1 MMPLALRT
9 KMEHGRIADE
19 RDGANGVDEIIS
31 VAIFHAKVGKKYMVE
46 DCTGQPENRAPTVL
60 DLFCGAGGLAE
71 GFRQAGYRILGG
83 VDYFPAAIKTFEENI
98 PGAVGVLADL
108 RKPDLD
114 DFERRFAGVDV
125 IVGGPS
131 CQGFSTSGGL
141 SKSAG
146 RDQSDPRNRLF
157 MNYTDIVERL
167 KPSWIVFENVPGLLL
182 YENGNVALQIVR
194 AFREIGYELVPM
206 ILLAADYGVPQLRR
220 RLVFVGN
227 RTGSDI
233 SLPAPT
239 HGDVNLW
246 KGFSLPFAHLSRI
259 GHGNEEGL
267 LPHVTFA
274 DACSDLPKVAEGK
287 EVDQKPYACEPTSEF
302 QRVMRANSVVVRQHA
317 AAELSTLDRIAAKT
331 LKQGQNWRDL
341 SEEVLPVR
349 FKKIRRYDATT
360 LLKRLRE
367 DLPAYTITTKFNE
380 ATTGAFIHP
389 TQSRTITLREAA
401 RLQSFPDTFV
411 FSGSQAQVR
420 QQIGNAVPPMLARA
434 IAEAIF
440 PAVMKDALGIEVKAV
455 RDAVVVDHGVSETE
469 ILKLHG
475 ARKRLR
481 GKPIEALA
489 A

>member
-1 MMPLALRT
+1 MSMTKNGSGQAEVLRP
-9 KMEHGRIADE
+9 K
-19 RDGANGVDEIIS
+19 
-31 VAIFHAKVGKKYMVE
+31 
-46 DCTGQPENRAPTVL
+46 VL

-71 GFRQAGYRILGG
+71 GFRQAGYEILGG
-83 VDYFPAAIKTFEENI
+83 VDYFPAAIETFEANI

-108 RKPDLD
+108 REPDLD
-114 DFERRFAGVDV
+114 DFEARFAGVDV

-146 RDQSDPRNRLF
+146 RDLSDPRNRLF
-157 MNYTDIVERL
+157 INYTDIVERL
-167 KPSWIVFENVPGLLL
+167 QPSWIVFENVPGLLL

-227 RTGSDI
+227 RTNSDI

-259 GHGNEEGL
+259 GHGKEEGL
-267 LPHVTFA
+267 LPHVTF
-274 DACSDLPKVAEGK
+274 DEACSDLPRVAEGK
-287 EVDQKPYACEPTSEF
+287 EIDGKPYAIEPASAYQTA
-302 QRVMRANSVVVRQHA
+302 MRSGSTVVRQHA
-317 AAELSTLDRIAAKT
+317 AADLAALDRIAAKT

-341 SEEVLPVR
+341 SEDVLPDR

-360 LLKRLRE
+360 LLKRLRA

-389 TQSRTITLREAA
+389 RQARTITLREAA
-401 RLQSFPDTFV
+401 RLQSFPDTFT
-411 FSGSQAQVR
+411 FSGSASQVR
-420 QQIGNAVPPMLARA
+420 QQIGNAVPPLLARA
-434 IAEAIF
+434 IAEAIL
-440 PAVMKDALGIEVKAV
+440 PAVVMDAFGAVIEPV
-455 RDAVVVDHGVSETE
+455 RDSVIVDHGVSEAE

-475 ARKRLR
+475 ARK
-481 GKPIEALA
+481 KPKGQPVEALA

>member
-1 MMPLALRT
+1 MSKIGSGQA
-9 KMEHGRIADE
+9 E
-19 RDGANGVDEIIS
+19 
-31 VAIFHAKVGKKYMVE
+31 VG
-46 DCTGQPENRAPTVL
+46 TPTVL

-83 VDYFPAAIKTFEENI
+83 VDYFSAAIETFEANI
-98 PGAVGVLADL
+98 PGSVGVLADL

-114 DFERRFAGVDV
+114 DLEKRFAGVDA

-141 SKSAG
+141 SKSSG
-146 RDQSDPRNRLF
+146 RDQSDPRNHLF
-157 MNYTDIVERL
+157 TNYIDIVERL

-182 YENGNVALQIVR
+182 YENGKVALEIVR

-259 GHGNEEGL
+259 GHGSEEGL
-267 LPHVTFA
+267 LSHVTF
-274 DACSDLPKVAEGK
+274 DEACSDLPDVAEGK
-287 EVDQKPYACEPTSEF
+287 EVDDKPYGSEPKTSYQVE
-302 QRVMRANSVVVRQHA
+302 MRIGSKSVRQHA
-317 AAELSTLDRIAAKT
+317 AAELATLDRVAAQT
-331 LKQGQNWRDL
+331 LKPGQNWRDM
-341 SEEVLPVR
+341 SEDVLPDR

-360 LLKRLRE
+360 LLKRLRH

-389 TQSRTITLREAA
+389 TQARTITLREAA

-411 FSGSQAQVR
+411 FSGSAAQIR
-420 QQIGNAVPPMLARA
+420 QQIGNAVPPVLAKA
-434 IAEAIF
+434 IAEAIL
-440 PAVMKDALGIEVKAV
+440 PAVMKDVFGVDIEAV
-455 RDAVVVDHGVSETE
+455 RDSVVVDHGVSETE

-475 ARKRLR
+475 ARK
-481 GKPIEALA
+481 KPKARSIEAIA

>member
-1 MMPLALRT
+1 M
-9 KMEHGRIADE
+9 
-19 RDGANGVDEIIS
+19 
-31 VAIFHAKVGKKYMVE
+31 
-46 DCTGQPENRAPTVL
+46 
-60 DLFCGAGGLAE
+60 
-71 GFRQAGYRILGG
+71 GG
-83 VDYFPAAIKTFEENI
+83 VDYFAPAIETFEANI

-108 RKPDLD
+108 RNPDLVSL
-114 DFERRFAGVDV
+114 EKEFAGVDV

-141 SKSAG
+141 SKSSG
-146 RDQSDPRNRLF
+146 RDQSDPRNQLF
-157 MNYTDIVERL
+157 INYTDIVERL

-182 YENGNVALQIVR
+182 YENGKVALQIVR

-227 RTGSDI
+227 RTGADI

-246 KGFSLPFAHLSRI
+246 KGFSLPFAHLSRL
-259 GHGNEEGL
+259 GHGSDAGL

-274 DACSDLPKVAEGK
+274 EACSDLPRVAEGK
-287 EVDQKPYACEPTSEF
+287 EIDGKPYSTKAKTPYQEE
-302 QRVMRANSVVVRQHA
+302 MRKESVHVRQHT

-341 SEEVLPVR
+341 GADILPER

-360 LLKRLRE
+360 LLKRLRD
-367 DLPAYTITTKFNE
+367 DLPTYTITTKFNE

-389 TQSRTITLREAA
+389 KQARTITLREAA
-401 RLQSFPDTFV
+401 RLQSFPDRFI
-411 FSGSQAQVR
+411 FSGSAAQIR
-420 QQIGNAVPPMLARA
+420 QQIGNAVPPLLAKA
-434 IAEAIF
+434 IAEAIY
-440 PAVMKDALGIEVKAV
+440 PAVMKDAFGLVVKPV
-455 RDAVVVDHGVSETE
+455 RDAVIVDHGVSESE

-475 ARKRLR
+475 ARKKIK
-481 GKPIEALA
+481 GQQVEALA

>member
-1 MMPLALRT
+1 MKKT
-9 KMEHGRIADE
+9 V
-19 RDGANGVDEIIS
+19 DGPRGV
-31 VAIFHAKVGKKYMVE
+31 
-46 DCTGQPENRAPTVL
+46 RAPRVL

-71 GFRQAGYRILGG
+71 GFRQAGYTIMGG
-83 VDYFPAAIKTFEENI
+83 VDYSAPAIETFEANI

-141 SKSAG
+141 SKSSG
-146 RDQSDPRNRLF
+146 RDQTDPRNRLF
-157 MNYTDIVERL
+157 INYTDIVERL
-167 KPSWIVFENVPGLLL
+167 QPSWIVFENVPGLLL
-182 YENGNVALQIVR
+182 YENGRVALQIVQ

-227 RTGSDI
+227 RTNANI

-259 GHGNEEGL
+259 GHGREEGL

-274 DACSDLPKVAEGK
+274 DACSDLPKVAEGQEIDGK
-287 EVDQKPYACEPTSEF
+287 AYRAKAKNGYQEA
-302 QRVMRANSVVVRQHA
+302 MRDGSDGVRQHA
-317 AAELSTLDRIAAKT
+317 AADLSVLDRVASQI
-331 LKQGQNWRDL
+331 LKPGQNWRDL
-341 SEEVLPVR
+341 PADVLPDR

-360 LLKRLRE
+360 LLKRLRD
-367 DLPAYTITTKFNE
+367 DLPTYTITTKFNE

-389 TQSRTITLREAA
+389 KQARTITLREAA
-401 RLQSFPDTFV
+401 RLQSFPDRFI
-411 FSGSQAQVR
+411 FAGSQAQVR
-420 QQIGNAVPPMLARA
+420 QQIGNAVPPLLAKA
-434 IAEAIF
+434 IAEAIY
-440 PAVMKDALGIEVKAV
+440 PAVMKDAFGIEVEAV
-455 RDAVVVDHGVSETE
+455 RDSVVVDHGVSEAE

-475 ARKRLR
+475 ARK
-481 GKPIEALA
+481 KPKRQSTEALA

>member
-1 MMPLALRT
+1 MT
-9 KMEHGRIADE
+9 KTVSGPHG
-19 RDGANGVDEIIS
+19 DGV
-31 VAIFHAKVGKKYMVE
+31 
-46 DCTGQPENRAPTVL
+46 PTVL

-83 VDYFPAAIKTFEENI
+83 VDYSAPAIETFEANI

-108 RKPDLD
+108 RNPDLD
-114 DFERRFAGVDV
+114 DFEKRFAGVDV

-141 SKSAG
+141 SKSSG
-146 RDQSDPRNRLF
+146 RDHSDPRNRLF
-157 MNYTDIVERL
+157 INYTDIVDRL
-167 KPSWIVFENVPGLLL
+167 QPSWIVFENVPGLLL
-182 YENGNVALQIVR
+182 YENGKVALQIVQ

-227 RTGSDI
+227 RTNSDI

-259 GHGNEEGL
+259 GHGREEGL
-267 LPHVTFA
+267 LSHVTFA

-287 EVDQKPYACEPTSEF
+287 EIDSKAYRAKPKTDYQREMRIGSE
-302 QRVMRANSVVVRQHA
+302 VVRQHA
-317 AAELSTLDRIAAKT
+317 AADLSVLDRVASQT
-331 LKQGQNWRDL
+331 LKPGQNWRDL
-341 SEEVLPVR
+341 SDDVLPDR

-360 LLKRLRE
+360 LLKRLRD
-367 DLPAYTITTKFNE
+367 DLPTYTITTKFNE

-389 TQSRTITLREAA
+389 TQARTITLREAA
-401 RLQSFPDTFV
+401 RLQSFPDRFV
-411 FSGSQAQVR
+411 FAGSHAQIR
-420 QQIGNAVPPMLARA
+420 QQIGNAVPPLLARA
-434 IAEAIF
+434 IAEAIY
-440 PAVMKDALGIEVKAV
+440 PAVMQDAFGIEVAPV
-455 RDAVVVDHGVSETE
+455 RDSVIVDHGVSEAE

-475 ARKRLR
+475 ARK
-481 GKPIEALA
+481 KPKGQTTDALA

>member
-1 MMPLALRT
+1 MS
-9 KMEHGRIADE
+9 KSG
-19 RDGANGVDEIIS
+19 S
-31 VAIFHAKVGKKYMVE
+31 
-46 DCTGQPENRAPTVL
+46 GQDDDRRATVL

-83 VDYFPAAIKTFEENI
+83 VDYFPAAIETFEANI

-108 RKPDLD
+108 RNPDLD
-114 DFERRFAGVDV
+114 DLEKRFKGVDI

-146 RDQSDPRNRLF
+146 RDQSDPRNSLF
-157 MNYTDIVERL
+157 INYTDIVERL

-182 YENGNVALQIVR
+182 YENGKVALEIVR

-206 ILLAADYGVPQLRR
+206 ILLAADFGVPQLRR

-227 RTGSDI
+227 RTGADI
-233 SLPAPT
+233 SFPTPT
-239 HGDVNLW
+239 HGDANLW

-259 GHGNEEGL
+259 GHGKENDV

-274 DACSDLPKVAEGK
+274 DACSDLPRVAEGK
-287 EVDQKPYACEPTSEF
+287 EIDGKPYAIEAKSLYQIE
-302 QRVMRANSVVVRQHA
+302 MRAGSEVVRQHG
-317 AAELSTLDRIAAKT
+317 AAELSALDRIAAKT
-331 LKQGQNWRDL
+331 LKPGQNWRDL
-341 SEEVLPVR
+341 SEDVLPDR

-360 LLKRLRE
+360 LLKRLRD
-367 DLPAYTITTKFNE
+367 DLPTYTITTKFNE

-389 TQSRTITLREAA
+389 KQARTITLREAA
-401 RLQSFPDTFV
+401 RLQSFPDRFV
-411 FSGSQAQVR
+411 FSGSAAQVR
-420 QQIGNAVPPMLARA
+420 QQIGNAVPPLLAKA
-434 IAEAIF
+434 IAEAIL
-440 PAVMKDALGIEVKAV
+440 PAVMKDAFGVDLEAV
-455 RDAVVVDHGVSETE
+455 RDAVIVDHGVSEAE

-475 ARKRLR
+475 ARK
-481 GKPIEALA
+481 KPKGQSVEALA

>member
-1 MMPLALRT
+1 MT
-9 KMEHGRIADE
+9 KCG
-19 RDGANGVDEIIS
+19 S
-31 VAIFHAKVGKKYMVE
+31 
-46 DCTGQPENRAPTVL
+46 GQGEVHAPTVL

-83 VDYFPAAIKTFEENI
+83 VDYFPAAIETFEANI
-98 PGAVGVLADL
+98 PGATGVLADL
-108 RKPDLD
+108 RAPDLD
-114 DFERRFAGVDV
+114 DFERRFKGVDV

-141 SKSAG
+141 SKSEG
-146 RDQSDPRNRLF
+146 RDQADPRNRLF

-167 KPSWIVFENVPGLLL
+167 QPSWIVFENVPGLLL
-182 YENGNVALQIVR
+182 YENGTVALHIVR

-227 RTGSDI
+227 RTDSDI

-259 GHGNEEGL
+259 GHGKEEGL
-267 LPHVTFA
+267 LPHITFEE
-274 DACSDLPKVAEGK
+274 ACSDLPRVAEGK
-287 EVDQKPYACEPTSEF
+287 EIDGKPYAGEAKTAYQSA
-302 QRVMRANSVVVRQHA
+302 MRAGSTVVRQHA
-317 AAELSTLDRIAAKT
+317 AADLAALDRIAAKT

-341 SEEVLPVR
+341 SDDVLPDR

-360 LLKRLRE
+360 LLKRLRD

-389 TQSRTITLREAA
+389 KQARTITLREAA

-411 FSGSQAQVR
+411 FSGSAAQVR
-420 QQIGNAVPPMLARA
+420 QQIGNAVPPLLARA
-434 IAEAIF
+434 IAEAIY
-440 PAVMKDALGIEVKAV
+440 PAVMKDAFGVDVAPV
-455 RDAVVVDHGVSETE
+455 RDSVVVDHGVSEAE

-475 ARKRLR
+475 ARK
-481 GKPIEALA
+481 KPKGRTVEALA

>member
-1 MMPLALRT
+1 MT
-9 KMEHGRIADE
+9 KTV
-19 RDGANGVDEIIS
+19 NGPHDV
-31 VAIFHAKVGKKYMVE
+31 
-46 DCTGQPENRAPTVL
+46 RAPKVL

-71 GFRQAGYRILGG
+71 GFREAGYTIMGG
-83 VDYFPAAIKTFEENI
+83 VDYSAPAIETFEANI

-141 SKSAG
+141 SKSSG
-146 RDQSDPRNRLF
+146 RDQTDPRNQLF
-157 MNYTDIVERL
+157 INYTDIVERL
-167 KPSWIVFENVPGLLL
+167 QPSWIVFENVPGLLL
-182 YENGNVALQIVR
+182 YENGKVALQIVQ

-227 RTGSDI
+227 RTNANI

-259 GHGNEEGL
+259 GHGSEEGL

-274 DACSDLPKVAEGK
+274 DACSDLPKVAEGQ
-287 EVDQKPYACEPTSEF
+287 EVDGKPYRAKAKNEYQEA
-302 QRVMRANSVVVRQHA
+302 MREGSDGVRQHA
-317 AAELSTLDRIAAKT
+317 AADLSVLDRVASQI
-331 LKQGQNWRDL
+331 LKPGQNWRDL
-341 SEEVLPVR
+341 PENVLPDR

-360 LLKRLRE
+360 LLKRLRD
-367 DLPAYTITTKFNE
+367 DLPTYTITTKFNE

-389 TQSRTITLREAA
+389 KQARTITLREAA
-401 RLQSFPDTFV
+401 RLQSFPDRFIFV
-411 FSGSQAQVR
+411 GSQAQIR
-420 QQIGNAVPPMLARA
+420 QQIGNAVPPLLAKA
-434 IAEAIF
+434 IAEAIY
-440 PAVMKDALGIEVKAV
+440 PAVMKDAFGIEVEAV
-455 RDAVVVDHGVSETE
+455 RDSVVVDHGVSEAE

-475 ARKRLR
+475 ARK
-481 GKPIEALA
+481 KPKRQPTEALA

>member
-1 MMPLALRT
+1 MT
-9 KMEHGRIADE
+9 K
-19 RDGANGVDEIIS
+19 NGSDRS
-31 VAIFHAKVGKKYMVE
+31 VAE
-46 DCTGQPENRAPTVL
+46 APSVL

-83 VDYFPAAIKTFEENI
+83 VDYFSSAIETFEANL
-98 PGAVGVLADL
+98 PGSVGVLADL
-108 RKPDLD
+108 REPDLD
-114 DFERRFAGVDV
+114 DLEKRFSGVDV

-141 SKSAG
+141 SKSSG
-146 RDQSDPRNRLF
+146 RDQSDPRNHLF
-157 MNYTDIVERL
+157 INYTDIVERL

-182 YENGNVALQIVR
+182 YENGKVALEIVR

-259 GHGNEEGL
+259 GHGKEEGL
-267 LPHVTFA
+267 LPHLGFD
-274 DACSDLPKVAEGK
+274 DACSDLPRVAEGK
-287 EVDQKPYACEPTSEF
+287 EVDGKPYAAEPTTPY
-302 QRVMRANSVVVRQHA
+302 QIAMRSGSDMVRQHA
-317 AAELSTLDRIAAKT
+317 AAELSTLDRIAAQT

-341 SEEVLPVR
+341 SDDVLPDR

-360 LLKRLRE
+360 LLKRLRG

-389 TQSRTITLREAA
+389 RQARTITLREAA
-401 RLQSFPDTFV
+401 RLQSFPDTFI
-411 FSGSQAQVR
+411 FSGSAAQIR
-420 QQIGNAVPPMLARA
+420 QQIGNAVPPLLAKA
-434 IAEAIF
+434 IAEAIL
-440 PAVMKDALGIEVKAV
+440 PAVMKDAFGVDIEPV
-455 RDAVVVDHGVSETE
+455 RDAVIVDHGVSEAE
-469 ILKLHG
+469 ILRLHG
-475 ARKRLR
+475 ARK
-481 GKPIEALA
+481 KPKGRSIEALA

>member
-1 MMPLALRT
+1 MT
-9 KMEHGRIADE
+9 K
-19 RDGANGVDEIIS
+19 NGSDRG
-31 VAIFHAKVGKKYMVE
+31 VAE
-46 DCTGQPENRAPTVL
+46 CPTVL

-83 VDYFPAAIKTFEENI
+83 VDYFPSAIETFEANL

-108 RKPDLD
+108 REPDLD
-114 DFERRFAGVDV
+114 DLEKRFSGVDI

-141 SKSAG
+141 SKSSG
-146 RDQSDPRNRLF
+146 RDQSDPRNHLF
-157 MNYTDIVERL
+157 INYTDIVERL

-182 YENGNVALQIVR
+182 YENGKVALEIVR

-259 GHGNEEGL
+259 GHGKEEGL
-267 LPHVTFA
+267 LPHLAFD
-274 DACSDLPKVAEGK
+274 DACSDLPRVAEGK
-287 EVDQKPYACEPTSEF
+287 EIDGKPYPAEPKTPY
-302 QRVMRANSVVVRQHA
+302 QVAMRSGSDAVRQHA
-317 AAELSTLDRIAAKT
+317 AAELSTLDRVAAQT

-341 SEEVLPVR
+341 SEDVLPDR

-360 LLKRLRE
+360 LLKRLRG

-389 TQSRTITLREAA
+389 KQARTITLREAA
-401 RLQSFPDTFV
+401 RLQSFPDTFI
-411 FSGSQAQVR
+411 FSGSAAQIR
-420 QQIGNAVPPMLARA
+420 QQIGNAVPPLLAKA
-434 IAEAIF
+434 IAEAIL
-440 PAVMKDALGIEVKAV
+440 PAVMKDAFGVTIEPV
-455 RDAVVVDHGVSETE
+455 RDAVVVDHGVSEAE
-469 ILKLHG
+469 ILRLHG
-475 ARKRLR
+475 ARK
-481 GKPIEALA
+481 KPKSRSIEALA

>member
-1 MMPLALRT
+1 MNKTAPMQGEVR
-9 KMEHGRIADE
+9 
-19 RDGANGVDEIIS
+19 
-31 VAIFHAKVGKKYMVE
+31 
-46 DCTGQPENRAPTVL
+46 QPKVL

-83 VDYFPAAIKTFEENI
+83 VDYFPAAIETFEANI
-98 PGAVGVLADL
+98 PGAIGVLADL
-108 RKPDLD
+108 REPDLD
-114 DFERRFAGVDV
+114 DLEKRFKGVDV

-157 MNYTDIVERL
+157 INYTDIVERL

-182 YENGNVALQIVR
+182 YENGKVALEIVR

-206 ILLAADYGVPQLRR
+206 ILLAADFGVPQLRR

-227 RTGSDI
+227 RTGADI
-233 SLPAPT
+233 SFPTPT
-239 HGDVNLW
+239 HGDANLW

-259 GHGNEEGL
+259 GHGKEDDV

-274 DACSDLPKVAEGK
+274 DACSDLPRVAEGK
-287 EVDQKPYACEPTSEF
+287 EIDGKPYASEPKSSY
-302 QRVMRANSVVVRQHA
+302 QAAMRAGSENVRQHA
-317 AAELSTLDRIAAKT
+317 AAELSTLDRIAAKS
-331 LKQGQNWRDL
+331 LKPGQNWRDL
-341 SEEVLPVR
+341 SDDVLPDR

-360 LLKRLRE
+360 LLKRLRD
-367 DLPAYTITTKFNE
+367 DLPTYTITTKFNE

-389 TQSRTITLREAA
+389 NQARTITLREAA
-401 RLQSFPDTFV
+401 RLQSFPDKFV
-411 FSGSQAQVR
+411 FSGSAAQVR
-420 QQIGNAVPPMLARA
+420 QQIGNAVPPLLAKA
-434 IAEAIF
+434 LAEAIL
-440 PAVMKDALGIEVKAV
+440 PAVMKDAFRIEIEAV
-455 RDAVVVDHGVSETE
+455 RDAVVVDHSVSEAD

-475 ARKRLR
+475 ARK
-481 GKPIEALA
+481 KPKGQAIEALA

>member
-1 MMPLALRT
+1 MAKT
-9 KMEHGRIADE
+9 VDGQ
-19 RDGANGVDEIIS
+19 RD
-31 VAIFHAKVGKKYMVE
+31 
-46 DCTGQPENRAPTVL
+46 NRAPTVL

-83 VDYFPAAIKTFEENI
+83 VDYSAPAIETFEANI
-98 PGAVGVLADL
+98 PGAIGVLADL

-114 DFERRFAGVDV
+114 DLEKRFAGVNV

-141 SKSAG
+141 SKLSG
-146 RDQSDPRNRLF
+146 RDQTDPRNRLF
-157 MNYTDIVERL
+157 INYTDIVERL
-167 KPSWIVFENVPGLLL
+167 QPSWIVFENVPGLLL
-182 YENGNVALQIVR
+182 YENGKVALQIVQ

-227 RTGSDI
+227 RTDSNI
-233 SLPAPT
+233 CLPAPT

-259 GHGNEEGL
+259 GHGREEGL

-274 DACSDLPKVAEGK
+274 DACSDLPTVAEGK
-287 EVDQKPYACEPTSEF
+287 EIDGKPYPATATSDY
-302 QRVMRANSVVVRQHA
+302 QRQMRAGSECVRQHA
-317 AAELSTLDRIAAKT
+317 AADLSILDRVASQT
-331 LKQGQNWRDL
+331 LKPGQNWRDL
-341 SEEVLPVR
+341 PTNVLPDR

-360 LLKRLRE
+360 LLKRLRD
-367 DLPAYTITTKFNE
+367 DLPTYTITTKFNE

-389 TQSRTITLREAA
+389 GQARTITLREAA
-401 RLQSFPDTFV
+401 RLQSFPDRFV
-411 FSGSQAQVR
+411 FAGSQAQVR
-420 QQIGNAVPPMLARA
+420 QQIGNAVPPLLAKA
-434 IAEAIF
+434 IAEAIY
-440 PAVMKDALGIEVKAV
+440 PGVMQDAFGITVAAV
-455 RDAVVVDHGVSETE
+455 RDSVVVDHGVSEAE

-475 ARKRLR
+475 ARK
-481 GKPIEALA
+481 KPKGQLTEALA